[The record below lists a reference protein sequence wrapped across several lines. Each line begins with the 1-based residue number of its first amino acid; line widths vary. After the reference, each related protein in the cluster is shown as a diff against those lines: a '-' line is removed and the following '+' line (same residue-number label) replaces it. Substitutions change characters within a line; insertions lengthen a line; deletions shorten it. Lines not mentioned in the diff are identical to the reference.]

1 MEGAKKE
8 AKKAIV
14 AEQLSTALSG
24 ASTIQEVADA
34 AAKEVR
40 SLNFKLNQSN
50 IAGIGNEAKVV
61 GQVCGLNAGEMS
73 AVLLGENGAFV
84 VITQAAKPAQGVDYA
99 NQARTTQ
106 QSLRNLV
113 SAQAFKALQDK
124 ADVDDKRW
132 MMF

>member
-1 MEGAKKE
+1 
-8 AKKAIV
+8 
-14 AEQLSTALSG
+14 
-24 ASTIQEVADA
+24 
-34 AAKEVR
+34 
-40 SLNFKLNQSN
+40 LNFKLNQSN

-61 GQVCGLNAGEMS
+61 GQVCGLKAGEMS
-73 AVLLGENGAFV
+73 SVLLGENGAFV
-84 VITQAAKPAQGVDYA
+84 VITQEAKPAQGVDYA

>member
-1 MEGAKKE
+1 
-8 AKKAIV
+8 
-14 AEQLSTALSG
+14 
-24 ASTIQEVADA
+24 
-34 AAKEVR
+34 
-40 SLNFKLNQSN
+40 
-50 IAGIGNEAKVV
+50 
-61 GQVCGLNAGEMS
+61 
-73 AVLLGENGAFV
+73 V

-99 NQARTTQ
+99 NQSRSTQ

>member
-1 MEGAKKE
+1 M
-8 AKKAIV
+8 
-14 AEQLSTALSG
+14 
-24 ASTIQEVADA
+24 
-34 AAKEVR
+34 
-40 SLNFKLNQSN
+40 
-50 IAGIGNEAKVV
+50 
-61 GQVCGLNAGEMS
+61 
-73 AVLLGENGAFV
+73 LL
-84 VITQAAKPAQGVDYA
+84 VITQEAKPAQGVDYA